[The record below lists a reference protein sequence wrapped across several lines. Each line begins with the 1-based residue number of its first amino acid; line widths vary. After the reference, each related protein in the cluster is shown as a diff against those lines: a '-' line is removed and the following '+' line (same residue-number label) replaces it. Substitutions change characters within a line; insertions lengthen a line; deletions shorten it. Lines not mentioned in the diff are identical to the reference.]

1 MNGGKYF
8 SFGQVNVHIIL
19 EFDLRHTS
27 CFKNIA
33 EYIAATQAQEEENGV
48 SSE

>member
-1 MNGGKYF
+1 MEVSKYF
-8 SFGQVNVHIIL
+8 SFGHIVNVHIIL

-33 EYIAATQAQEEENGV
+33 EYIAAT
-48 SSE
+48 